1 MTGIRH
7 VPKYVDSRMVVTR
20 SQAPCKQR
28 TAYWIDG
35 ITSMERAL
43 RINDPDVG
51 TLATAL
57 LERMYRCKVGNQF
70 VEPICPER
78 SLVERR
84 LKRFKRRL
92 LRKSKWTPKVSPEQ
106 FVEMYQGRKRTIYE
120 NALPEFY
127 STGVLKK
134 HEPAI
139 RL

>member
-92 LRKSKWTPKVSPEQ
+92 LRKSSGPLRFPLNNLLRCTKVEN
-106 FVEMYQGRKRTIYE
+106 GRFTKTHCLNFIV
-120 NALPEFY
+120 LEF
-127 STGVLKK
+127 LKSMQ
-134 HEPAI
+134 PAI